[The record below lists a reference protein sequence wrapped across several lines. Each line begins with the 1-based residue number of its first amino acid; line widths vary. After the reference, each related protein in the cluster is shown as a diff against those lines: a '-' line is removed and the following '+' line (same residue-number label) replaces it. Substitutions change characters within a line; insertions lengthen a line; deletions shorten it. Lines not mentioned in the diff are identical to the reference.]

1 MRDIRKSEESDLA
14 DSLVLWHCDSQQG
27 VKRGVVEIGRKTVF
41 TITTSFGKRCIAA
54 TPLGAGLGAGE
65 ARRPVQCSMCAWL
78 IPCRRKLLYYEQK
91 VI

>member
-41 TITTSFGKRCIAA
+41 HDYHEFW
-54 TPLGAGLGAGE
+54 E
-65 ARRPVQCSMCAWL
+65 ALAVA
-78 IPCRRKLLYYEQK
+78 IE
-91 VI
+91 